1 MQPVLHKFQFNFYDS
16 ANSEIIVVI
25 EPRLIFSVDMY
36 SNEHI
41 LSGDSYFCKILI
53 LLQPTTLIIAPS
65 PPLSSINRPH
75 RAMDHR

>member
-53 LLQPTTLIIAPS
+53 LLQPTTLI
-65 PPLSSINRPH
+65 LK
-75 RAMDHR
+75 